1 MAETQVEAEQQADEA
16 TEGKLGSLLKS
27 CREKNG
33 HDVYEVAE
41 ALCLSPAIV
50 KALEEENFDALPE
63 PPYIRGYLRS
73 YAKFAGIDSQEIIDL
88 YEQQRGADPQ
98 DLEYH
103 FKPNNSNLNKP
114 AISST
119 TLRLGLIGTLL
130 IALAGISMI
139 PAVNSW
145 ISDTWEGFSKQTAQQ
160 NYARKDGNNMQ
171 LAETQVEIPAPLPG
185 DEAEKPAKD
194 ASTTTT
200 ESADQK
206 GESASLTDKTTEQNK
221 EASTDKKEEGTDQ
234 QNKADNDPENNTD
247 NAQDVDKKTEDEK
260 KDATESEGGTKLR
273 FVFKTDVWMRIK
285 DKDKKVVFEGL
296 SPAGTEK
303 ELRLQIP
310 ITFRIGNAKGIEI
323 YIEGKYFDIT
333 NRIKGSVATFKIN

>member
-1 MAETQVEAEQQADEA
+1 MAETQVEAEQQKDEA
-16 TEGKLGSLLKS
+16 IKGKLGSLLKS
-27 CREKNG
+27 YREKNG
-33 HDVYEVAE
+33 HDIYEVAE
-41 ALCLSPAIV
+41 ALCLSPEIV
-50 KALEEENFDALPE
+50 KSLEKENFDALPE

-103 FKPNNSNLNKP
+103 FKPNNGDLNKP
-114 AISST
+114 AISAT

-130 IALAGISMI
+130 VILASISMI

-145 ISDTWEGFSKQTAQQ
+145 MTDTWEGFSKQTAQK
-160 NYARKDGNNMQ
+160 NYAGKDNKLRM
-171 LAETQVEIPAPLPG
+171 AENQVEIPAPLPG
-185 DEAEKPAKD
+185 DEAEETLLKD
-194 ASTTTT
+194 SSTTAT
-200 ESADQK
+200 ESVDTTK
-206 GESASLTDKTTEQNK
+206 GESTSVTDKTAEQNS
-221 EASTDKKEEGTDQ
+221 EATVDKKTDQ
-234 QNKADNDPENNTD
+234 QNKTDNDPENNTNND
-247 NAQDVDKKTEDEK
+247 EDADKKTED
-260 KDATESEGGTKLR
+260 EGGTKLR